1 MDGHYAS
8 KVHLEVRALSEL
20 RGVAPARAQVPAA
33 VARVV
38 AVERL
43 ALALLAVAASREV

>member
-1 MDGHYAS
+1 MGGHYAF
-8 KVHLEVRALSEL
+8 KVHLEVCALAEL

-43 ALALLAVAASREV
+43 ALALLAVAATREA